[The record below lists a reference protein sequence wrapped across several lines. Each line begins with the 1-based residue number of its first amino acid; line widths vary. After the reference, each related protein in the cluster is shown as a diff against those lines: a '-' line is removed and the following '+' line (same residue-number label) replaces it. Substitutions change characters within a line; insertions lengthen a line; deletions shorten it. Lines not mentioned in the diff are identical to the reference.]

1 MTSRDMSVAT
11 RKHWQSPPYAGMCGT
26 NLFLLLLFPL
36 RVFADAS
43 GDGGEPTF
51 ANTQTTI
58 LAPAA
63 LISPSLVIGAVNIVN
78 GSIFNLDDPRE
89 NKMLYRFANRAHAT
103 TRPGVIQQQLLFV
116 PGDQFSPRELEESE
130 RILRSN
136 RYIQDATI
144 EPVLKDNGVVDINVH
159 TTDVWTL
166 VPRISISRS
175 GGENKTG
182 IGIKEMNLFGTGM
195 AVEAIYKSD
204 VDRDSNIIKFTD
216 RHLGDSWYRLNATYA
231 INSDGHTYLLGLGK
245 PFYAL
250 DSTAAHGFT
259 FLDSEQIDSLYDRG
273 EIVAQYR
280 DQADIFE
287 VFKGWSSGLKERWTR
302 RYTTGLAYDEHRFT
316 AVDDSTAPMSIM
328 PEDRKLV
335 YPFVGIEFVQDRF
348 EKAENHDQINRTEDR
363 YLGTRFGA
371 RLGVASDS
379 FGSDR
384 NAWLINAGART
395 GFGDSQ
401 KSSLILASNLATRV
415 EDAGPQNLT
424 VDVSAR
430 YYRRQS
436 DKRLFYASLSGTYG
450 HNLDIDN
457 QLLLGGDNGLRGYP
471 LRYQT
476 GDKRALLTLEQRFF
490 TDWYPFRL
498 FRVGGAV
505 FFDAGRAWGSSP
517 ISDQGN
523 ELLKDVGFGLRI
535 GNTRSGQGRMIHIDL
550 AFPLDGDNN
559 IQNVQFLIETKKSF

>member
-1 MTSRDMSVAT
+1 MTFRNMSVAT
-11 RKHWQSPPYAGMCGT
+11 RKHWESRLHAGLCGT
-26 NLFLLLLFPL
+26 NLFFLLLLPL

-43 GDGGEPTF
+43 ADGGEPTF
-51 ANTQTTI
+51 TKRQTTI

-63 LISPSLVIGAVNIVN
+63 LISPSSTIGAVNIVN
-78 GSIFNLDDPRE
+78 GSIFDLDDPRE
-89 NKMLYRFANRAHAT
+89 NKLLYRFANRAHAT
-103 TRPGVIQQQLLFV
+103 TRPGVIQQQLLFE
-116 PGDQFSPRELEESE
+116 PGSPFSLHDLEESE

-144 EPVLKDNGVVDINVH
+144 EPVPKDNGVVDINVR

-166 VPRISISRS
+166 IPRVSISRS
-175 GGENKTG
+175 GGENDTG

-195 AVEAIYKSD
+195 AIEGLYKSG
-204 VDRDSNIIKFTD
+204 VDRDSKIIKITD
-216 RHLGDSWYRLNATYA
+216 RHLGDSWYSLNAAYA
-231 INSDGHTYLLGLGK
+231 INSDGHTYLLGFGK
-245 PFYAL
+245 PFYSL
-250 DSTAAHGFT
+250 DSTAAHGFS
-259 FLDSEQIDSLYDRG
+259 FLDNEQIDSLYDRG
-273 EIVAQYR
+273 EILAQYR
-280 DQADIFE
+280 NQANSFE
-287 VFKGWSSGLKERWTR
+287 VFKGWSSGLKDGWTR

-316 AVDDSTAPMSIM
+316 AVDDSTAAMSVL
-328 PEDRKLV
+328 PDDRKFV
-335 YPFVGIEFVQDRF
+335 YPFIGIEFMQDRF

-363 YLGTRFGA
+363 YLGTRFGV

-384 NAWLINAGART
+384 NAWLINAGAQT

-401 KSSLILASNLATRV
+401 KSSLILGSNLATRV

-424 VDVSAR
+424 VDISAR

-436 DKRLFYASLSGTYG
+436 DKRLFYASLSGIYG
-450 HNLDIDN
+450 HNLDVDK

-476 GDKRALLTLEQRFF
+476 GDKRALLTVEQRFF

-505 FFDAGRAWGSSP
+505 FFDAGRAWGDSP
-517 ISDQGN
+517 VSNRGN

-535 GNTRSGQGRMIHIDL
+535 GNTRSGQGRMTHIDV
-550 AFPLDGDNN
+550 AFPLDGDNS